1 MAKRNYKYSMIPTI
15 KLLGGQNYL
24 PAVAHLDR
32 LQGLISEYGMCV
44 PVIVEHDFKI
54 VSGCEQM
61 LAACSLG
68 WNAVPCLF
76 RSDIYPC
83 DLTLFQSLAQEQLI
97 SCAWDEIAAQI
108 DCLDSW

>member
-44 PVIVEHDFKI
+44 PVIIEHDFKI

-83 DLTLFQSLAQEQLI
+83 DLTLFQSLAQEQLV
-97 SCAWDEIAAQI
+97 SCGCPLTGA
-108 DCLDSW
+108 